1 MHEFTLTSGDTNLS
15 VSALCLG
22 TMFMGT
28 RTDPDTSFAILDAY
42 YEAGGRFLDTANNYN
57 AWLDGHGRDSEEVL
71 GRWLA
76 ARGVRDEMTIATKVG
91 AAKKDPALPLSVT
104 PPTNY
109 QGLEASLVRREAEQ
123 SLRTLGVERLDVYY
137 AHVDDRELAI
147 EEIAGT
153 FGELAKAG
161 TIGVGGMSNTTTWRF
176 AQARA
181 EAQRTGVPAFGVI
194 QQESTY
200 LQPRP
205 GSRASNFVNGELLDY
220 VAAHRDVTIVAY
232 APQSQGVYANPAK
245 PLRPEL
251 DHAATPSR
259 LAVLDQVAEELGAT
273 RNQVVLA
280 WLLGGDVPQL
290 PVFGASSLAQLQE
303 ALGAL
308 TVEIP
313 TELRARLDAA

>member
-1 MHEFTLTSGDTNLS
+1 MRELTLTSGDTHLS

-22 TMFMGT
+22 TMLMGT
-28 RTDPDTSFAILDAY
+28 QTDAETSFAILDRY

-57 AWLDGHGRDSEEVL
+57 HWGDGHGRDSEELL

-76 ARGVRDEMTIATKVG
+76 ARGTAGEMVVATKAG
-91 AAKKDPALPLSVT
+91 AAKKDPALPLSTT

-109 QGLEASLVRREAEQ
+109 QGLEASIVRREAEQ

-137 AHVDDRELAI
+137 GHVDDRDLGV
-147 EEIAGT
+147 EEIAQT

-161 TIGVGGMSNTTTWRF
+161 TIGVPGLSNTTTWRF
-176 AQARA
+176 AEARA
-181 EAQRTGVPAFGVI
+181 AAARVGLPEFGAI

-205 GSRASNFVNGELLDY
+205 GSRAANYVNGELLDY
-220 VAAHRDVTIVAY
+220 ADSHPDVTILAY

-245 PLRPEL
+245 SLRPEL
-251 DHAATPSR
+251 DHPATPSR
-259 LAVLDQVAEELGAT
+259 WAVLRDVAEELGAT
-273 RNQVVLA
+273 QNQVVLA

-290 PVFGASSLAQLQE
+290 PVFGASSVAQLDE

-308 TVEIP
+308 TLEIP
-313 TELRARLDAA
+313 AELRARLDAA